1 MERIDE
7 IIQKNYKLIIPI
19 TFMFVLFIASLVYYK
34 LKITDNYHIDTEEEV
49 YQYFYDKKYEYTSI
63 ISRNRRDEIVSIK
76 PKEAKVNADS
86 TPVYIKNKDVV
97 IFPENMS
104 VVMPTL
110 SCAEYLSPG
119 PSYITLENDIYTLTT
134 KKYNKKLN
142 HYFLYDGKDLYFF
155 IEKVTL
161 KIDKETITLSPYS
174 YIIVRYNK
182 DLSYY
187 DKKSDTFKTIEIG
200 NNNITVENDYYKI
213 LVDKDIIDYQGTTVI
228 LTSKFD
234 ELQTID
240 KKD

>member
-19 TFMFVLFIASLVYYK
+19 IFMFVLFIASLVYYK

-49 YQYFYDKKYEYTSI
+49 YQYFYGKKYEYTSI

-161 KIDKETITLSPYS
+161 KIDK
-174 YIIVRYNK
+174 
-182 DLSYY
+182 
-187 DKKSDTFKTIEIG
+187 
-200 NNNITVENDYYKI
+200 
-213 LVDKDIIDYQGTTVI
+213 
-228 LTSKFD
+228 
-234 ELQTID
+234 
-240 KKD
+240 